1 MPTALP
7 PQTGTCA
14 DVVGFRAAVRKSATV
29 AVRLADCGRRESR
42 LVLRTGLCQ
51 GDVDRRRDR
60 FQKTFGINLC
70 EVEPFAIAEEV
81 EALTSRQH
89 DRADDDDGL
98 GFG

>member
-1 MPTALP
+1 M
-7 PQTGTCA
+7 
-14 DVVGFRAAVRKSATV
+14 RKSATV
-29 AVRLADCGRRESR
+29 AVRLADFGRRESR
-42 LVLRTGLCQ
+42 LALRAGLCK

-60 FQKTFGINLC
+60 FQKTFGINLS

-89 DRADDDDGL
+89 DRAADDDGL

>member
-14 DVVGFRAAVRKSATV
+14 DVVGFEAAVQKSATV

-60 FQKTFGINLC
+60 FQKRFGINLC

>member
-14 DVVGFRAAVRKSATV
+14 DVVGFKAAVRKSATV
-29 AVRLADCGRRESR
+29 AVGLADCGRRKSR
-42 LVLRTGLCQ
+42 FAFRAALCK

-60 FQKTFGINLC
+60 FQKTFGINVC
-70 EVEPFAIAEEV
+70 EVEPVAVAEEV
-81 EALTSRQH
+81 EAPTSRQH
-89 DRADDDDGL
+89 DRADDDGL